1 MAEYANLGKRIRAI
15 RAQKNMTQEHLA
27 ELIGVGTT
35 HVSHIETGN
44 TLPSMKTFVNI
55 LNALECTADE
65 LLTSE

>member
-1 MAEYANLGKRIRAI
+1 MAECTNLGKRIRAM
-15 RAQKNMTQEHLA
+15 RSQKNMTQERLG

-44 TLPSMKTFVNI
+44 TMPSMKTFVKI

-65 LLTSE
+65 LLKDE